1 MKHYIEIMME
11 SLNKKEAILEQL
23 IHKSEKQKEIVSLND
38 AINVNWDL
46 FDELVEQKGTLVEEL
61 MKLDE
66 GFQTLFDRIKDEL
79 TDNKENYKNEIAIM
93 QNKIRHITE
102 LSVDLETKEQRNKAL
117 VEKKFREGRTQIK
130 QTRLGSQAAISYYNK
145 MNKINTV
152 DPQLMD
158 RKS

>member
-23 IHKSEKQKEIVSLND
+23 IHKSEEQKEIVSLND

-79 TDNKENYKNEIAIM
+79 TANKDSYKNEIASM
-93 QNKIRHITE
+93 QNTIRHITE